1 MSNIRSINAVK
12 PETLPQR
19 AVRNTE
25 KREDAKAILESLRKA
40 TTGAVS
46 IQLEK
51 CNKYTRYGMYKAL
64 QKAGGKNLRVTLD
77 QKTKVLGVVQET
89 EERTGIRGPQSK

>member
-25 KREDAKAILESLRKA
+25 KSEDAKAILDALRKA
-40 TTGAVS
+40 PTSAVS

-51 CNKYTRYGMYKAL
+51 VNKYTRYGMYKAL

-77 QKTKVLGVVQET
+77 QKSKVLGVVQEA
-89 EERTGIRGPQSK
+89 EARQAK